1 MQDRVTIAIVDDD
14 QSFRDSMALLI
25 KASGMKPACFASAA
39 DFLTDSIHKNAACA
53 LIDLRMPGLN
63 GLDLQ
68 DEIGKVAPH
77 LSVIFLTGHGEVTS
91 SVRAMK
97 AGAVD
102 FLEKPVA
109 EDALMA
115 ALKRGIDRTRTLLEA
130 DAELAALGRR
140 YESLTPRE
148 REVFALVASGLLN
161 KQIGFE
167 LGTTESTIKVHRGR
181 VMDKMAADSLAELV
195 RMADRLG
202 IERVSEER
210 REAATGVRRKPARK

>member
-1 MQDRVTIAIVDDD
+1 MPDRDTIAIVDDD

-39 DFLTDSIHKNAACA
+39 EFLTDPIRENAACA

-68 DEIGKVAPH
+68 DEIGRVAPH

-102 FLEKPVA
+102 FLEKPVS
-109 EDALMA
+109 EGALMA
-115 ALKRGIDRTRTLLEA
+115 AIKRGIKRTRTLAEA
-130 DAELAALGRR
+130 DAELTALRQR
-140 YESLTPRE
+140 YELLTPRE

-167 LGTTESTIKVHRGR
+167 LGATESTIKVHRGR
-181 VMDKMAADSLAELV
+181 VMDKMDADSLANLV

-210 REAATGVRRKPARK
+210 RASATGVRRKPARK